1 MNVCA
6 FHIVRQFSE
15 SVGDASCCA
24 TDCYRSFTTTSGST
38 SPMSI
43 QQIEDMAPAERGAH
57 PARLW
62 RALATAVL
70 SLLALFADAPARA
83 QQGGWQTT
91 APQVAP
97 KSQRGKGSSE
107 PGSTT
112 IMPSN
117 SAPQKGEQPGQGEVA
132 LQALLTEEGAPISKG
147 VVWRIF
153 KSQAAGPAP
162 LQRPR
167 LVSTSHDASPV
178 VKLAAGEYVV
188 HAAFGRAN
196 VTQKVTVAAG
206 ARVTERVVL
215 NAGGLRVLTVDG
227 AGSPLPA
234 DQVTFD
240 VLAGEGEQVSAR
252 ETIIS
257 GAKPGLILRLNA
269 GIYHIMSTYGDANSI
284 VRSDISVEP
293 GKLSEAVVTHL
304 ASKVRLKLVTR
315 EGGEAMADTRWTI
328 KTAEGDVVRES
339 AGALPTH
346 ILAAGNYRVVAQ
358 NGEQTFER
366 TFTLV
371 PGVAVDIELIMR

>member
-1 MNVCA
+1 
-6 FHIVRQFSE
+6 
-15 SVGDASCCA
+15 
-24 TDCYRSFTTTSGST
+24 
-38 SPMSI
+38 
-43 QQIEDMAPAERGAH
+43 
-57 PARLW
+57 
-62 RALATAVL
+62 
-70 SLLALFADAPARA
+70 
-83 QQGGWQTT
+83 
-91 APQVAP
+91 
-97 KSQRGKGSSE
+97 
-107 PGSTT
+107 
-112 IMPSN
+112 
-117 SAPQKGEQPGQGEVA
+117 
-132 LQALLTEEGAPISKG
+132 
-147 VVWRIF
+147 
-153 KSQAAGPAP
+153 
-162 LQRPR
+162 
-167 LVSTSHDASPV
+167 
-178 VKLAAGEYVV
+178 V